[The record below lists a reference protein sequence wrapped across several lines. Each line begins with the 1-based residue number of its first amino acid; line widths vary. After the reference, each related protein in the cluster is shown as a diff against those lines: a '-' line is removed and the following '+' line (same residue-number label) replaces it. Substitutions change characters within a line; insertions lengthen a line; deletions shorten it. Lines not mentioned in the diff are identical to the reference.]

1 MVPVLERAAQGS
13 CDNFRALVL
22 SPTRELAQQ
31 TLKEG
36 KLLSHFY
43 GNNFGLTCLVG
54 GVPIKRDFDAFDRG
68 RCTVIVA
75 TPGRLNDHVE
85 NTPGFRDKLSRQ
97 LAVLVFDEADQL
109 LDMGFRPAIERLL
122 RAVESTATTRQTML
136 FSATLPSDVKKI
148 ANLAMRPGYAMIDVV
163 GADDEETHGD
173 VEQLAC
179 VSNGIRAQS
188 LELCARLVRAVAH
201 DPLHHKIVVFFSTAR
216 LTQFYAELFASA
228 AASSSFSDT
237 LNATT
242 ILEMHSRKSQSHRD
256 KVSDTFRKA
265 RNAVLLSSDVS
276 ARGMDYPDVT
286 LVIQFGAPAD
296 AVQYVH
302 RLGRTARGDGRRGSG
317 LILLADFERYFL
329 QDPAVAKLPIRNDP
343 PLVTELENSFA
354 SSLDVAALDLPDKT
368 VTGAYQAWLGYHN
381 SHLRKL
387 SWSKTELVA
396 RANEWA
402 AHVARRDQPPALAA
416 KTLGKMNIKGT
427 PGLVIESTPRN
438 AAPGTVSSSLRRS
451 NSRRH

>member
-1 MVPVLERAAQGS
+1 MIPVLERAAQGK
-13 CDNFRALVL
+13 CNDFRALVL

-43 GNNFGLTCLVG
+43 GNNFGLICLVG
-54 GVPIKRDFDAFDRG
+54 GVPIKKDFDAFDRG

-85 NTPGFRDKLSRQ
+85 NTAGFRDRLSRQ

-136 FSATLPSDVKKI
+136 FSATLPSDVKTI
-148 ANLAMRPGYAMIDVV
+148 ATLAMRPGYAIIDVV
-163 GADDEETHGD
+163 GAGDEETHGD

-179 VSNGIRAQS
+179 ICKGIRAQS
-188 LELCARLVRAVAH
+188 LELCARLLRAVAH

-216 LTQFYAELFASA
+216 ITQFYFELFASTA
-228 AASSSFSDT
+228 ANSNF

-242 ILEMHSRKSQSHRD
+242 LLEMHSRKSQSHRD
-256 KVSDTFRKA
+256 KVSDMFRKA
-265 RNAVLLSSDVS
+265 RNAVLLTSDVS

-286 LVIQFGAPAD
+286 LVIQFGAPVD

-329 QDPAVAKLPIRNDP
+329 QDPAVAKLPIRDDP
-343 PLVTELENSFA
+343 PLVTEFQDSLA
-354 SSLDVAALDLPDKT
+354 SSLDAAALKLPEKT
-368 VTGAYQAWLGYHN
+368 VTSAYQAWLGYHN

-387 SWSKTELVA
+387 CWTKAELVA

-402 AHVARRDQPPALAA
+402 AHVARRDRPPALAA
-416 KTLGKMNIKGT
+416 KTLGKMNIRGT
-427 PGLVIESTPRN
+427 PGLVVDSTTPRN
-438 AAPGTVSSSLRRS
+438 PAPGRTAPSQRRS
-451 NSRRH
+451 DSRRP